1 MYTLRLKKR
10 DTIYKKK
17 WVSKTKIMDNVKVSL
32 LIQSNLSDALLEMQ
46 HHPHVATNRL
56 EFVKW
61 LVHTFPDTSVRVDS
75 HIVYTQFK
83 LGDK

>member
-1 MYTLRLKKR
+1 
-10 DTIYKKK
+10 
-17 WVSKTKIMDNVKVSL
+17 MDDVKVSL

-56 EFVKW
+56 NFVKW
-61 LVHTFPDTSVRVDS
+61 LVFMFPDTSVRVDS
-75 HIVYTQFK
+75 HVVYNQFK